1 MNFISKLL
9 QIMRSEELETIND
22 CAETISLRPYQ
33 GPWTAVQA
41 AHLLR
46 RATFGVDKVKLQ
58 TAIDLGLEGAVD
70 KLLEDLS
77 FPELPLN
84 YDYALDPNVPVGDT
98 WVNAPFYGANGY
110 MSRSFRAWIVG
121 RQLSN
126 EFNLREK
133 MVLFWHNH
141 FVVESRD
148 VNDPRYLFR
157 YIKIFIEN
165 PFGSFRDLVE
175 KVTLDPA
182 MLRYLNGNQNRRQS
196 PNENFARELFELFT
210 LGKGELAGPGDYTT
224 FTEDDVRAAARV
236 LTGWQDVGY
245 RNSQTF
251 NISVNYVNNRH
262 DTGSKQFS
270 HRFGNAII
278 NNEGN
283 QEYKRLI
290 DLIFRKSETAEFI
303 CRKLYR
309 WFVYYKI
316 DETIESEIIQ
326 ELAADLRAADYSIKP
341 VLKKLLSSQHFYDA
355 QLRGCMA
362 KSPVEFISHM
372 VSLIKLRPNNTTLL
386 QQYRFWLSIAQLQ
399 RSMQMEYF
407 NAPDVAGWKAYY
419 QEPTFNQ
426 LWINPV
432 SIQNRAEV
440 VTRIVLDEKNGIN
453 FNGTYDVIP
462 LIDSFSNPFDINEIL
477 DELNRLI
484 LPYPFTESQKK
495 AIKEVVLP
503 GLPDYEWTLEYELY
517 KNNPDNVQVKRSLEQ
532 KFRMMLWYIMQMPEY
547 QLI

>member
-1 MNFISKLL
+1 
-9 QIMRSEELETIND
+9 MRSEELEVMND
-22 CAETISLRPYQ
+22 CAETNSLSPYQ
-33 GPWTAVQA
+33 GPWTTVQA

-46 RATFGVDKVKLQ
+46 RATFGVDKAKLQ
-58 TAIDLGLEGAVD
+58 TAIDLGMEGAVS
-70 KLLEDLS
+70 KLLEDLPFS
-77 FPELPLN
+77 ELPLN
-84 YDYALDPNVPVGDT
+84 YDYVLDPNVPVGDT
-98 WVNAPFYGANGY
+98 WVNAPFHGANGY

-121 RQLSN
+121 RQLSD

-196 PNENFARELFELFT
+196 PNENYARELFELFT

-245 RNSQTF
+245 RNIQTG
-251 NISVNYVNNRH
+251 NILVDYVNNRH
-262 DTGSKQFS
+262 DTGIKQFS
-270 HRFGNAII
+270 HRFGNAVIQ
-278 NNEGN
+278 NEGN

-290 DLIFRKSETAEFI
+290 DLIFQKPETAEFI

-316 DETIESEIIQ
+316 DEPIESEIIQ

-355 QLRGCMA
+355 QLRGCMV

-372 VSLIKLRPNNTTLL
+372 VSLIKLRPNNTTLV
-386 QQYRFWLSIAQLQ
+386 QRYRHWLSIAQLQ
-399 RSMQMEYF
+399 RRMQMEYF

-419 QEPTFNQ
+419 QEPSFNQ

-432 SIQNRAEV
+432 SIQNRAGV
-440 VTRIVLDEKNGIN
+440 VTRIVLNENNGIN

-477 DELNRLI
+477 DELNKLV
-484 LPYPFTESQKK
+484 LPYPFTESQKT

-503 GLPDYEWTLEYELY
+503 GLPDYEWTLEYELH
-517 KNNPDNVQVKRSLEQ
+517 KENPNNVQVRRSLEQ
-532 KFRMMLWYIMQMPEY
+532 KFRMMLSYIMQMPEY